1 MKLPFIEPDEDIYL
15 NISIVMILLYYLSF
29 TNRGTMKMDNER
41 IHIYDYLVRNPQKLT
56 KFLSSLGKDVSFNMN
71 DDYSVSSI
79 SYNLDPLFDRERMK
93 YILIILANSN
103 LIEVDYKNKNGFL
116 YSLTEDGKSKVEKLD
131 GEYFSEIKLLSKQLI
146 PTLSLT
152 ISQLNISLNKIIRIG
167 NF

>member
-116 YSLTEDGKSKVEKLD
+116 YSLTEDGKIKVEKLD

>member
-15 NISIVMILLYYLSF
+15 NISIVMILFYYLSF